1 MANLPVANAPV
12 LDASGRFT
20 QPWYL
25 LLQQISTPPYQK
37 SAAISGAASLTIPP
51 TSVYYLNPSAAVT
64 SLALTFP
71 SAGDA
76 WEMTIANISPT
87 YTISS
92 VTYPASVVGGA
103 SSFAANGFARFKF
116 SLQDVKWY
124 RIG

>member
-1 MANLPVANAPV
+1 MANLPVASAPV
-12 LDASGRFT
+12 LDSTGKFT
-20 QPWYL
+20 TPWYL
-25 LLQQISTPPYQK
+25 LLQQIATPPYQK
-37 SAAISGAASLTIPP
+37 SAAISGAASLSIPA

-71 SAGDA
+71 GAGDA

-87 YTISS
+87 YTVSG
-92 VTYPASVVGGA
+92 VTYPASVIGGPA
-103 SSFAANGFARFKF
+103 SFAVNGFAKFKF